1 MYGILSGLAFFLFSG
16 TVTAVIPNSFF
27 RRMTQVTTLDYLFL
41 FVTSLL
47 VGIFVALHFFHKG
60 NRACTASAV
69 SGGIG
74 GFVSFSCT
82 VCNKFLVLALGTAGV
97 LAFVEPYRPLIG
109 LLGIGLLGFSVALKI
124 KDIRKP
130 G

>member
-16 TVTAVIPNSFF
+16 MVTAVIPNSLF
-27 RRMTQVTTLDYLFL
+27 RRMTQVTALDYIFL
-41 FVTSLL
+41 TVTSIL
-47 VGIFVALHFFHKG
+47 VGIFVALHFFHRG
-60 NRACTASAV
+60 SRVCTASAV
-69 SGGIG
+69 GGGIG
-74 GFVSFSCT
+74 GFVGFSCT
-82 VCNKFLVLALGTAGV
+82 VCNRLLVLVLGVTGV

-109 LLGIGLLGFSVALKI
+109 LLGIGLLGFSVVLKI